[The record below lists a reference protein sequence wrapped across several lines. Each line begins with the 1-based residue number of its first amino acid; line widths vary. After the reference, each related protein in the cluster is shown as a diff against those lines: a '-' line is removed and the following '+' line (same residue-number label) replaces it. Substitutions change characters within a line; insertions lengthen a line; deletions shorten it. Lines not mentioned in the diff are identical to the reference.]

1 MRIAAIGVL
10 AVAAMIQTAE
20 AQNDRYQVV
29 GKGVTGGGLRFDH
42 LMMKLDR
49 YTGELSACEYKA
61 SPPAKR
67 CVPLRGYPTEPTS
80 NQPIFE
86 IVLEPNPAR
95 ASFSVMRF
103 DKRNGDFLMC
113 TSTDCFVP

>member
-10 AVAAMIQTAE
+10 AAVAMTQTAE

-29 GKGVTGGGLRFDH
+29 GKAVTGGGSRFDH

-49 YTGELSACEYKA
+49 YTGELSVCEYKA

-67 CVPLRGYPTEPTS
+67 CRQLRDYPTEPNS

-86 IVLEPNPAR
+86 IVLESNPAM

-103 DKRNGDFLMC
+103 DKRNGDFFMC
-113 TSTDCFVP
+113 THMYCFVP

>member
-10 AVAAMIQTAE
+10 AAAAMIQTAE

-29 GKGVTGGGLRFDH
+29 GKAVTGGGPRFDH

-49 YTGELSACEYKA
+49 YTGELSVCEYKA
-61 SPPAKR
+61 SPTAKR
-67 CVPLRGYPTEPTS
+67 CRQLRGYPTEPNS

-86 IVLEPNPAR
+86 IALEPSPAL

-103 DKRNGDFLMC
+103 DRRNGDFFMC